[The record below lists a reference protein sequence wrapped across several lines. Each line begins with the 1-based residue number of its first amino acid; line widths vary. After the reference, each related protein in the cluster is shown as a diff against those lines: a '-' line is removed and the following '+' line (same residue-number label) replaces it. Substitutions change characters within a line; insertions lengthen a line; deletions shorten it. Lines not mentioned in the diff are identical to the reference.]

1 MIDEI
6 VVGLDD
12 SPGGEAALRW
22 AADYARLTG
31 WRLRAVH
38 ALSWPFGA
46 GSGGDQRVLSLD
58 EIDQAY
64 RDSITSLF
72 DQIQPRPDWELQLVK
87 GDAGPVLIEQSK
99 SARALVLGTPGHVG
113 LGRLLTGSVGQ
124 HCVRR
129 GKCPVVSVPPDDDSP
144 TAGTASGG

>member
-64 RDSITSLF
+64 RDSITSLL
-72 DQIQPRPDWELQLVK
+72 DQIQPRPDW
-87 GDAGPVLIEQSK
+87 
-99 SARALVLGTPGHVG
+99 
-113 LGRLLTGSVGQ
+113 
-124 HCVRR
+124 
-129 GKCPVVSVPPDDDSP
+129 
-144 TAGTASGG
+144 

>member
-1 MIDEI
+1 MTDEI

-12 SPGGEAALRW
+12 SPGGQAALRW
-22 AADYARLTG
+22 AADYAVLTG

-46 GSGGDQRVLSLD
+46 GAGGDQHELSMD

-64 RDSITSLF
+64 RDSITSSF
-72 DQIQPRPDWELQLVK
+72 QQIQPRPDWQLQLVK

-99 SARALVLGTPGHVG
+99 AARALVVGNSSHTG
-113 LGRLLTGSVGQ
+113 LGRLLIGSVGQ

-129 GKCPVVSVPPDDDSP
+129 AKCPVVSVPPDDDEP
-144 TAGTASGG
+144 PAETASEH

>member
-1 MIDEI
+1 MTDEI

-12 SPGGEAALRW
+12 SPGGQAALRW
-22 AADYARLTG
+22 AAEYARLTN

-46 GSGGDQRVLSLD
+46 GDQRVLSLD

-64 RDSITSLF
+64 RDSIISLYE
-72 DQIQPRPDWELQLVK
+72 QIQPRPDWQLQLVK
-87 GDAGPVLIEQSK
+87 GDAGPVLLEQSK
-99 SARALVLGTPGHVG
+99 AARALVLGTSSHVG
-113 LGRLLTGSVGQ
+113 LGRLLTGSVAQ

-129 GKCPVVSVPPDDDSP
+129 AHCPVVSVPPDDEKPRAES
-144 TAGTASGG
+144 ASEN